1 VRQPGEWQFPPLAL
15 IRGICRADR
24 IQVTSSPKSWPS
36 DELPVA
42 MRLLA
47 DGVPLRL
54 LLDLAALNGPD
65 SEVIAASEE
74 AGPR

>member
-1 VRQPGEWQFPPLAL
+1 MRQPGEWQFPPLAL
-15 IRGICRADR
+15 IRGICHADR
-24 IQVTSSPKSWPS
+24 LQVTSLPTPWLS
-36 DELPVA
+36 DEPPVA

-54 LLDLAALNGPD
+54 LLDLAAPNGPD

-74 AGPR
+74 TGLR